1 MDDPSDNRRIV
12 LCLMDE
18 SNRILKQIPVTSYK
32 KIEETE
38 TTTLLKLGN
47 IDLNNALVNLVAQK
61 FDRVSVGQIYDLVKE

>member
-1 MDDPSDNRRIV
+1 
-12 LCLMDE
+12 MDE